1 MPFIKHKA
9 WVIQDHITGKYLHKV
24 LDGNPVWTKI
34 LRQAIRYEDKQHAVD
49 DITDYVLY
57 AVPVDVSFWW

>member
-1 MPFIKHKA
+1 MPVIKHKS
-9 WVIQDHITGKYLHKV
+9 WVIQDYITGKYLYKV
-24 LDGNPVWTKI
+24 LDGNPVWTNY

-49 DITDYVLY
+49 DIECYMIY